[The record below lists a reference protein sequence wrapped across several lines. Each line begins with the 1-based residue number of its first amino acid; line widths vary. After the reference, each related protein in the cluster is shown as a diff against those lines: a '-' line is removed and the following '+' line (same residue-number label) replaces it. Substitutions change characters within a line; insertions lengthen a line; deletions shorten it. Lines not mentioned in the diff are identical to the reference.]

1 MGCSFSKFN
10 KIHTHKN
17 KLEVPDIETII
28 ECSKLCAEV
37 YNIENDVFIKTTNKT
52 KYIIIEGTDTFKE
65 WMNNF
70 ACLRIK
76 NDIHRGFLRYSKYC
90 ICKYELLKEIND
102 NTDIERIVF
111 SAHSLGAACVVISML
126 LLIPFIYDN
135 KHIDIILFG
144 CPRPG
149 GKHLM
154 ERFQNEV
161 INNFRINFR
170 FVSIRNG
177 NDIVCSIPP
186 KCFGY
191 KHVMNPIIIS
201 QTKHTRSC
209 IKDHQL
215 CHYTEA
221 LFETKSSNNITI

>member
-1 MGCSFSKFN
+1 MGCNFSKCN
-10 KIHTHKN
+10 KIHSYNRDKYSI
-17 KLEVPDIETII
+17 EIETVI

-37 YNIENDVFIKTTNKT
+37 YNIEKDVFIKTTNKT

-65 WMNNF
+65 WMNNL
-70 ACLRIK
+70 ACLRVN

-161 INNFRINFR
+161 INNFRINIR

-191 KHVMNPIIIS
+191 NHVVDPIIIS
-201 QTKHTRSC
+201 QLKHTGTC
-209 IKDHQL
+209 IKDHKL
-215 CHYTEA
+215 CYYTET
-221 LFETKSSNNITI
+221 LLKTKLSNNITI